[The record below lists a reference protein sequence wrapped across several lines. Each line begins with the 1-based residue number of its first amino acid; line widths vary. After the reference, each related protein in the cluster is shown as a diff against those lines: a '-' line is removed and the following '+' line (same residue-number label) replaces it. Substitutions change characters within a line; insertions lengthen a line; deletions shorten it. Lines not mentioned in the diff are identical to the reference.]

1 MCSSDLNPS
10 ALTRKLSSIE
20 AFKGIRSPYIKTE
33 EGWIPDKDSRYF
45 SEDFNYGLNK
55 YRELA
60 HKNGVEVPLMD
71 EIYHWEQ
78 ELMKALSSNDQ

>member
-1 MCSSDLNPS
+1 MAIKIIIMPI
-10 ALTRKLSSIE
+10 APKT
-20 AFKGIRSPYIKTE
+20 KG
-33 EGWIPDKDSRYF
+33 GSRRGRTT
-45 SEDFNYGLNK
+45 NYGLNK